1 MNEKLV
7 NISTNL
13 KQTVETKIEEL
24 EEQSKD
30 LEDMLTEKVNNDIDE
45 KFNEFNEKLGKLDD

>member
-7 NISTNL
+7 SISTNL